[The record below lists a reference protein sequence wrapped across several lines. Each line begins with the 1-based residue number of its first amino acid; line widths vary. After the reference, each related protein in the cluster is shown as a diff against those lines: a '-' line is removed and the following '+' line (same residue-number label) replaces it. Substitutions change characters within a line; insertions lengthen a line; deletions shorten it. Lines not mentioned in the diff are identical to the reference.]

1 MDILSVF
8 LIALALA
15 VDAFAVA
22 LAAGVSLCQVSGRQ
36 TFRLSF
42 HFGLFQ
48 AMMNVIGWS
57 AGLTVRSFLAGVDHW
72 LAFGLLS
79 LVAVKMIKDAMV
91 GRQEEAKKIDPTRGY
106 TLVMLSVATSIDSM
120 AVGLSFAVLNVS
132 VWMPAAVIG
141 IVATLLT
148 IIGLR
153 LGCLLGSASRVGA
166 RAEIAGGLVLL
177 AIGFNILH
185 QHGVF

>member
-48 AMMNVIGWS
+48 AMMNVIGWG
-57 AGLTVRSFLAGVDHW
+57 AGLTVRSFFESIDHW
-72 LAFGLLS
+72 LAFGLLA
-79 LVAVKMIKDAMV
+79 LVAAKMIRDAMV
-91 GRQEEAKKIDPTRGY
+91 GHQEEAKKIDPTRGY
-106 TLVMLSVATSIDSM
+106 TLVMLSVATSIDSL